1 MSIGGLIAIV
11 VLFVVIIALL
21 VAVPAWVPLAC
32 IGALA
37 VAILLGG
44 VALPF
49 VKTG

>member
-1 MSIGGLIAIV
+1 MSIGALIAIV

-21 VAVPAWVPLAC
+21 VAVPGWVPLAL

-44 VALPF
+44 IPITWRPA
-49 VKTG
+49 